1 MLLITVSKDLLAQKF
16 LQETKLLKVN
26 KTKNKLLEISEE
38 TTERAKF
45 PQKEGIKT
53 NLKTKDFSTPNLN
66 SMIKIKEE
74 TWTNGNQN
82 PNTFWKLSSTMVQM
96 FSTLKSMKDRIL
108 KILWMIS
115 EESTIWARMQRE
127 DFLIRSNNRSIVE

>member
-45 PQKEGIKT
+45 PQKEDIKT
-53 NLKTKDFSTPNLN
+53 NLKTKDFSIPNLN

-74 TWTNGNQN
+74 T
-82 PNTFWKLSSTMVQM
+82 
-96 FSTLKSMKDRIL
+96 
-108 KILWMIS
+108 
-115 EESTIWARMQRE
+115 
-127 DFLIRSNNRSIVE
+127 

>member
-1 MLLITVSKDLLAQKF
+1 MLLITVSKDLSAQKF

-45 PQKEGIKT
+45 PQKEDIKT

-66 SMIKIKEE
+66 SMIKIKGE
-74 TWTNGNQN
+74 T
-82 PNTFWKLSSTMVQM
+82 
-96 FSTLKSMKDRIL
+96 
-108 KILWMIS
+108 
-115 EESTIWARMQRE
+115 
-127 DFLIRSNNRSIVE
+127 